1 MTPRQTICSS
11 SIENEAEI
19 MQGKSEPTQKR
30 IKHESTTEIET
41 TMENKFSS
49 ILGR

>member
-1 MTPRQTICSS
+1 
-11 SIENEAEI
+11 
-19 MQGKSEPTQKR
+19 MQGKSEPKQKR
-30 IKHESTTEIET
+30 IEHESTRKIET

>member
-1 MTPRQTICSS
+1 
-11 SIENEAEI
+11 
-19 MQGKSEPTQKR
+19 MQGKSEQKQKR
-30 IKHESTTEIET
+30 IKHESTREKET